1 MFALTLLSLLLS
13 ACQTPQT
20 QEQSGTIVGG
30 VLGGLVGSQV
40 GSGSGRTVATVVG
53 TLVGAAIGGNVGRS
67 MDATDR
73 LRAARALETLPTG
86 SSSRWTNPDSGTV
99 YTVTPTRTVATNEGP
114 CREYTTSAVIGGR
127 TEKVY
132 GRACRQ
138 NDGSWR
144 VVP

>member
-1 MFALTLLSLLLS
+1 VVVATALTG
-13 ACQTPQT
+13 CQTPQT

-30 VLGGLVGSQV
+30 VLGGLVGSQL

-73 LRAARALETLPTG
+73 MRAAQALETLPTG
-86 SSSRWTNPDSGTV
+86 TSRSWTNPDSGTL

-114 CREYTTSAVIGGR
+114 CREYTTTAVIGGR

-144 VVP
+144 VIP